1 MRKARTRSVTIVG
14 LVLLGLLIVAVG
26 GWGVLAI
33 LFSGPHDETLRNGLA
48 AAFGLASLATLIALV
63 SRRWRGRTLGSYL
76 VVLVVLGVWWS
87 GIKPSNQRDWL
98 ADVAELPHASIEGDL
113 ITVHNIRNF
122 EYRSETDYTPA
133 WYDKR
138 FDLRKLQGVDL
149 VAVYWMGPAIAHIFL
164 SFDFGASDHLAV
176 SIETR
181 KEKGEGYSTLKGFFR
196 QYELYYVVAD
206 ERDVIRLRTNYRRDP
221 PEDVYVYRLQ
231 GDLDNG
237 RRLFL
242 EYMKRIN
249 ALHERPE
256 FYNTL
261 TTNCTTAIWMNTRV
275 NANHLPFDWKILASG
290 YLPEFLYEQGRL
302 DTRGL
307 QFAELQQRVHVN
319 ARAQAA
325 DRAADFSRRIR
336 EETAPSPAGVASDDL
351 DTKP

>member
-1 MRKARTRSVTIVG
+1 MRKPSTRIAAVAS
-14 LVLLGLLIVAVG
+14 LLLLGLLIVAIG

-33 LFSGPHDETLRNGLA
+33 LFSGPSDDTLRNGLA
-48 AAFGLASLATLIALV
+48 AAFALASLATLIALALR
-63 SRRWRGRTLGSYL
+63 SWRWRALRSYL
-76 VVLVVLGVWWS
+76 VVLVVLGVWWH
-87 GIKPSNQRDWL
+87 GIEPSNERDWL
-98 ADVAELPHASIEGDL
+98 ADVAELPHATLDGEMV
-113 ITVHNIRNF
+113 TVHNIRNF

-138 FDLRKLQGVDL
+138 FDLRKLEGVDL

-164 SFDFGASDHLAV
+164 SFDFGGGDHLAV

-231 GDLDNG
+231 GDLENG
-237 RRLFL
+237 RRLFR
-242 EYMKRIN
+242 EYMHRIN

-275 NANHLPFDWKILASG
+275 NPNHLPFDWKILASG
-290 YLPEFLYEQGRL
+290 YLPEYLYEQGRL
-302 DTRGL
+302 DSRGL
-307 QFAELQQRVHVN
+307 PFAELQQRVHVN
-319 ARAQAA
+319 SRAQAA

-336 EETAPSPAGVASDDL
+336 EGIAPSPAGVASDNL
-351 DTKP
+351 DTKQ

>member
-1 MRKARTRSVTIVG
+1 MRKTPIRIATVVG
-14 LVLLGLLIVAVG
+14 LLLLGLLIIAVG

-33 LFSGPHDETLRNGLA
+33 MFSGPHDDTLRNGLA
-48 AAFGLASLATLIALV
+48 ATFAFASLATLIAMAL
-63 SRRWRGRTLGSYL
+63 RRWRWRALGSYL
-76 VVLVVLGVWWS
+76 AVLVVLGVWWS
-87 GIKPSNQRDWL
+87 SVEPSNQRDWL
-98 ADVAELPHASIEGDL
+98 ADVAELPHASIEGDT

-164 SFDFGASDHLAV
+164 SFDFSGGDHLAV

-206 ERDVIRLRTNYRRDP
+206 ERDVIRLRTNYRHNP
-221 PEDVYVYRLQ
+221 PEQVYLYRLQ
-231 GDLDNG
+231 GNIENG

-242 EYMKRIN
+242 EYMRQIN

-261 TTNCTTAIWMNTRV
+261 TTNCTTGIWLNTRV
-275 NANHLPFDWKILASG
+275 NPSHVPFDWKILASG
-290 YLPEFLYEQGRL
+290 YVPEFLYEQGRL
-302 DTRGL
+302 DAHGL
-307 QFAELQQRVHVN
+307 PFAELQQRVHVN

-325 DRAADFSRRIR
+325 DRAADFSTRIR
-336 EETAPSPAGVASDDL
+336 EATTPSPADVASDIL
-351 DTKP
+351 ETEQ

>member
-1 MRKARTRSVTIVG
+1 MRKARIRSITIVG

-26 GWGVLAI
+26 CWGVLAI
-33 LFSGPHDETLRNGLA
+33 LFSGPPDETLRNGLA
-48 AAFGLASLATLIALV
+48 AAFGLASLATLMALAL
-63 SRRWRGRTLGSYL
+63 RRWRWRALGSYL
-76 VVLVVLGVWWS
+76 AVLVVLGVWWH
-87 GIKPSNQRDWL
+87 GIEPSNQRDWL
-98 ADVAELPHASIEGDL
+98 TDVAELPHASIEGDL

-164 SFDFGASDHLAV
+164 SFDFGGGDHLAV

-221 PEDVYVYRLQ
+221 PEDVYLYRLQ
-231 GDLDNG
+231 GDLENG

-261 TTNCTTAIWMNTRV
+261 TTNCTTVIWMNTRV
-275 NANHLPFDWKILASG
+275 NPSHLPFDWKILASG
-290 YLPEFLYEQGRL
+290 YLPEYLYEQGRL
-302 DTRGL
+302 ETHGL
-307 QFAELQQRVHVN
+307 PFAELQQRVHVN

-325 DRAADFSRRIR
+325 DRAADFSTRIR
-336 EETAPSPAGVASDDL
+336 EEIAPSPANVAGDDI
-351 DTKP
+351 DTEQ

>member
-1 MRKARTRSVTIVG
+1 MRKTPIRIATVVG
-14 LVLLGLLIVAVG
+14 LLLLGLLIAALG

-33 LFSGPHDETLRNGLA
+33 MFSGPHDDTLRNGLA
-48 AAFGLASLATLIALV
+48 ASFALASLATLLALLMH
-63 SRRWRGRTLGSYL
+63 RWRWQAVGSYL
-76 VVLVVLGVWWS
+76 AVLVVLGVWWH
-87 GIKPSNQRDWL
+87 GIQPSNQRDWL
-98 ADVAELPHASIEGDL
+98 ADVAEPPHASIEGDL

-138 FDLRKLQGVDL
+138 FDLRKLEGVDL

-164 SFDFGASDHLAV
+164 SFDFGGGDHLAV

-221 PEDVYVYRLQ
+221 PEDVYLYRLQ
-231 GDLDNG
+231 GDLENG

-256 FYNTL
+256 FYNSL
-261 TTNCTTAIWMNTRV
+261 TTNCTTTIWMNARV
-275 NANHLPFDWKILASG
+275 NPDRLPFDWRILASG
-290 YLPEFLYEQGRL
+290 YVPEFLYEHGRL
-302 DTRGL
+302 VSHGL
-307 QFAELQQRVHVN
+307 PFAELQQRVHVN

-325 DRAADFSRRIR
+325 DRAADFSTRIR
-336 EETAPSPAGVASDDL
+336 EEIASSPASVAGDDI
-351 DTKP
+351 DTAQ

>member
-1 MRKARTRSVTIVG
+1 MFKTRISIATVVG
-14 LVLLGLLIVAVG
+14 LTLLGLLVSMAT

-33 LFSGPHDETLRNGLA
+33 AFRGPPGETLRNALA
-48 AAFGLASLATLIALV
+48 ALFAFVSLATLLALA
-63 SRRWRGRTLGSYL
+63 SQRWRLRALGSYL
-76 VVLVVLGVWWS
+76 AVLVVLGVWWS
-87 GIKPSNQRDWL
+87 GIEPSNERQWQ
-98 ADVAELPHASIEGDL
+98 ADVAALPHASIEGDL
-113 ITVHNIRNF
+113 VTVHNIRNF

-138 FDLRKLQGVDL
+138 FDLRELQGVDL

-164 SFDFGASDHLAV
+164 SFDFGAGDHLAV

-196 QYELYYVVAD
+196 EYEQYYVVAD
-206 ERDVIRLRTNYRRDP
+206 ERDVIRLRTNYRQDP
-221 PEDVYVYRLQ
+221 PEDVYVYPLQ

-249 ALHERPE
+249 ALRERPE

-261 TTNCTTAIWMNTRV
+261 TSNCTTSIWMNTRV
-275 NANHLPFDWKILASG
+275 NPGHLPLDWKILASG
-290 YLPEFLYEQGRL
+290 YVPQFLYEQGRL
-302 DTRGL
+302 VSQGL
-307 QFAELQQRVHVN
+307 PFAELQQRVHVN

-325 DRAADFSRRIR
+325 DAAEDFSTRIR
-336 EETAPSPAGVASDDL
+336 EARAGVTVEGSEAAR
-351 DTKP
+351 

>member
-1 MRKARTRSVTIVG
+1 MTKAPIRSFTIVG

-33 LFSGPHDETLRNGLA
+33 LFSGPRDETLRNGLA
-48 AAFGLASLATLIALV
+48 AAFALASLATLMALA
-63 SRRWRGRTLGSYL
+63 SRHWRWRALGSYL
-76 VVLVVLGVWWS
+76 AVLVVLGVWWH
-87 GIKPSNQRDWL
+87 GIEPSNQRDWL
-98 ADVAELPHASIEGDL
+98 ADVAELPHATIEGDI

-133 WYDKR
+133 WYDKH

-164 SFDFGASDHLAV
+164 SFDFGAGDHLAV

-242 EYMKRIN
+242 EYMHRIN

-261 TTNCTTAIWMNTRV
+261 TTNCTTTIWMNTRV
-275 NANHLPFDWKILASG
+275 NASHLPFDWKILASG

-307 QFAELQQRVHVN
+307 PFAELQQRVHVN

-325 DRAADFSRRIR
+325 DRAADFSARIR
-336 EETAPSPAGVASDDL
+336 EEITPSPAGVAGDEI
-351 DTKP
+351 DTEQ

>member
-1 MRKARTRSVTIVG
+1 MRKTPIRIAAVAG

-33 LFSGPHDETLRNGLA
+33 LFSGPRDDTLRNGLA
-48 AAFGLASLATLIALV
+48 AAFGLASLATLIALAL
-63 SRRWRGRTLGSYL
+63 RRWRWRALGSYL
-76 VVLVVLGVWWS
+76 AVLVALGVWWH
-87 GIKPSNQRDWL
+87 GIEPSNQRDWL

-164 SFDFGASDHLAV
+164 SFDFGGGDHLAV

-221 PEDVYVYRLQ
+221 PEDVYLYRLQ
-231 GDLDNG
+231 GDLENG

-261 TTNCTTAIWMNTRV
+261 TTNCTTVIWMNTRV
-275 NANHLPFDWKILASG
+275 NPSHLPFDWKILASG
-290 YLPEFLYEQGRL
+290 YLPEYLYEQGRL
-302 DTRGL
+302 ETNGL
-307 QFAELQQRVHVN
+307 PFAELQQRVHVN

-325 DRAADFSRRIR
+325 DRAADFSTRIR
-336 EETAPSPAGVASDDL
+336 EEIASSPASVAGDDI
-351 DTKP
+351 DTAQ

>member
-1 MRKARTRSVTIVG
+1 MRKPPIRIAAVAG
-14 LVLLGLLIVAVG
+14 LLVLGLLIVAVG

-33 LFSGPHDETLRNGLA
+33 LFSGPHDDSLRNGLA
-48 AAFGLASLATLIALV
+48 AAFALASLATLIGLAL
-63 SRRWRGRTLGSYL
+63 RRGRWRALGSYL
-76 VVLVVLGVWWS
+76 AVLVVLGVWWH
-87 GIKPSNQRDWL
+87 GIEPSNQRDWL
-98 ADVAELPHASIEGDL
+98 ADVAELPHAIIEGDL

-122 EYRSETDYTPA
+122 DYRSETDYTPA

-138 FDLRKLQGVDL
+138 FDLRKLQGADL

-164 SFDFGASDHLAV
+164 SFDFGEGDHLAV

-221 PEDVYVYRLQ
+221 PEDVYLYRLQ
-231 GDLDNG
+231 GDLENG
-237 RRLFL
+237 RRVFL
-242 EYMKRIN
+242 EYIHRIN

-261 TTNCTTAIWMNTRV
+261 TTNCTTTIWMNTRV
-275 NANHLPFDWKILASG
+275 NANHLPFDWRILASG

-302 DTRGL
+302 NSHGL
-307 QFAELQQRVHVN
+307 PFAELQQRVHVN

-325 DRAADFSRRIR
+325 DSAADFSTRIR
-336 EETAPSPAGVASDDL
+336 EVTTPSSADVASDDL
-351 DTKP
+351 DTAQ